1 MNTFKC
7 CDGCDRR
14 VVGCRSECKDWEKA
28 VAQYEAIKARK
39 AEEHMVN
46 DYIGGNQWKRKW

>member
-14 VVGCRSECKDWEKA
+14 VVGCRSDCLDWEKA
-28 VAQYEAIKARK
+28 VAKHLAMKAKK
-39 AEEHMVN
+39 AEEHAIDEYVS
-46 DYIGGNQWKRKW
+46 DNQWKRKW